1 MVWLVEGGIQMN
13 APRSPRF
20 SAALSTLLLL
30 GAVTIGFGAAAPG
43 LSGASGSAAYNP
55 NGTLRYAIDL
65 SESPITFDPTKAT
78 IYDTSDVV
86 GQLLYDT
93 LLYQQPNGALT
104 PELATKATIVNPET
118 ISVTL
123 RPGLKFQDGT
133 PLNAAAVK
141 FTILRNLAAKSIAF
155 PAEFGDVSSVDVT
168 GDLGLTINLSGPDAG
183 AFYPDLAGLETMP
196 VSPAAVQ
203 RNDPD
208 PVTNP
213 MGAGPFRVKQYVADQ
228 SLLFVKN
235 PDYWNAKNIKL
246 GAIEFVQATTGTPAA
261 INELKAGTVDAI
273 TSDPTQLGALK
284 GGGIETSTA
293 SSPTSKLYFPL
304 CTTHSPLDNLKVRQA
319 LNYGLNK
326 VAINKALAG
335 GHGQPAWA
343 LVPATSDL
351 YPANLTNYYAYDP
364 AKAKQLLAQ
373 AGYAKGLTLT
383 MIPTPLPV
391 TQSLAA
397 IAQEEWKQIG
407 VNLEIQTSSNYVQD
421 VFINHIVDL
430 TDANVDRSGLDA
442 LSFLY
447 TPGHL
452 GDLCG
457 YQNPT
462 LTSLINQLGALA
474 PTDPEY
480 VKLWQQAQDFVV
492 KNALDVWGI
501 WLPTVVAYNSNLVGG
516 IETVIPGVTAYPD
529 FFTAYVKK

>member
-1 MVWLVEGGIQMN
+1 MLN
-13 APRSPRF
+13 SRTTRR
-20 SAALSTLLLL
+20 
-30 GAVTIGFGAAAPG
+30 
-43 LSGASGSAAYNP
+43 LSGALSAVLLMGVVTVYAGGTSSGASSSAAYDP
-55 NGTLRYAIDL
+55 NGTLRYAFDL
-65 SESPITFDPTKAT
+65 SQSPVVFDPAKAT
-78 IYDTSDVV
+78 VYDTSDVM

-93 LLYQQPNGALT
+93 LLYQKPNGSFT
-104 PELATKATIVNPET
+104 PELATSATIVNPET

-123 RPGLKFQDGT
+123 RSGVKFQDGT
-133 PLNAAAVK
+133 PLNSAAVK

-155 PAEFGDVSSVDVT
+155 PAEFADISSVDLN
-168 GDLGLTINLSGPDAG
+168 GNLGLTINLSGPDAG
-183 AFYPDLAGLETMP
+183 AVYPDLAGLATMP

-203 RNDPD
+203 RNDPN
-208 PVTNP
+208 PITNP
-213 MGAGPFRVKQYVADQ
+213 MGAGPYRVKQYVPDE
-228 SLLFVKN
+228 SLTFVKN
-235 PDYWNAKNIKL
+235 PGYWNVKHIKL
-246 GAIEFVQATTGTPAA
+246 GSIEFVQATAGTPAA
-261 INELKAGTVDAI
+261 INELKAGTVDVI

-304 CTTHSPLDNLKVRQA
+304 CSTQSPLDSVKVRQA

-335 GHGQPAWA
+335 NHGQPAWA
-343 LVPATSDL
+343 LVPSTSNL
-351 YPANLTNYYAYDP
+351 YPPNLTNYYAYNP

-397 IAQEEWKQIG
+397 IAQQEWKQIG
-407 VNLEIQTSSNYVQD
+407 VNLEIKTSSNFVQD
-421 VFINHIVDL
+421 VFLNHIVDL
-430 TDANVDRSGLDA
+430 TDSNVVRSGLDA

-447 TPGHL
+447 IPGHL

-457 YQNPT
+457 YQNST

-474 PTDPEY
+474 PTNPQY

-501 WLPTVVAYNSNLVGG
+501 WLPTVVAYNSNRVGG
-516 IETVIPGVTAYPD
+516 IQTVIPGVSAFPD

>member
-1 MVWLVEGGIQMN
+1 MMN
-13 APRSPRF
+13 ARRYRRF
-20 SAALSTLLLL
+20 AGALSTLLVS
-30 GAVTIGFGAAAPG
+30 GVITVGFSGIGP
-43 LSGASGSAAYNP
+43 GASVASAAAYNP
-55 NGTLRYAIDL
+55 DGTLRYAIDL

-78 IYDTSDVV
+78 IFDTSDVV

-93 LLYQQPNGALT
+93 LLYQQPDGSLT

-133 PLNAAAVK
+133 PLDVAAVK
-141 FTILRNLAAKSIAF
+141 FSILRNLSAKSIAF
-155 PAEFGDVSSVDVT
+155 PAEFSDISSVDVD

-183 AFYPDLAGLETMP
+183 AVYPDLAGLETMP
-196 VSPAAVQ
+196 VSPAAVA
-203 RNDPD
+203 RNDPN

-213 MGAGPFRVKQYVADQ
+213 MGAGPFRVKQYVPDQ

-246 GAIEFVQATTGTPAA
+246 GAIEFVQATAGTPAA
-261 INELKAGTVDAI
+261 LNELKAGTVDVI
-273 TSDPTQLGALK
+273 TSDPTQLDALK
-284 GGGIETSTA
+284 GGGIETSSA
-293 SSPTSKLYFPL
+293 ASPTSKLYFPL
-304 CTTHSPLDNLKVRQA
+304 CSSHSPLDNLKVRQA

-326 VAINKALAG
+326 VAINKALAD

-343 LVPATSDL
+343 LVPSTSAL

-364 AKAKQLLAQ
+364 AKAKKLLAE

-397 IAQEEWKQIG
+397 IAQQEWKEIG
-407 VNLEIQTSSNYVQD
+407 VNLQIQTSSNFVQD

-430 TDANVDRSGLDA
+430 TDSNVVRSGLDA

-474 PTDPEY
+474 PTNPEY

-501 WLPTVVAYNSNLVGG
+501 WLPTVIAYNSNRVGG

>member
-1 MVWLVEGGIQMN
+1 MMN
-13 APRSPRF
+13 ARISRSF
-20 SAALSTLLLL
+20 GAAVSTLLLIGAITICL
-30 GAVTIGFGAAAPG
+30 GGTAPG
-43 LSGASGSAAYNP
+43 TSGASGSSYDP
-55 NGTLRYAIDL
+55 NGTLHFAFDL
-65 SESPITFDPTKAT
+65 ATSPVVFDPAKAT
-78 IYDTSDVV
+78 IYDTSDVI

-93 LLYQQPNGALT
+93 LLYQQPNGSLT
-104 PELATKATIVNPET
+104 PELATSATIVNPET
-118 ISVTL
+118 ISVSL

-155 PAEFGDVSSVDVT
+155 PPEFNDVSSVDLN

-183 AFYPDLAGLETMP
+183 AFYPDLAGLATMP

-203 RNDPD
+203 RNDPN

-213 MGAGPFRVKQYVADQ
+213 MGAGPFRVKQYVPDE

-235 PDYWNAKNIKL
+235 PGYWDTKKIKL
-246 GAIEFVQATTGTPAA
+246 GGIEFVQATTGTPAA
-261 INELKAGTVDAI
+261 INELKAGTVDVI
-273 TSDPTQLGALK
+273 SSDPTQLGALK
-284 GGGIETSTA
+284 GGGIEVSTA

-304 CTTHSPLDNLKVRQA
+304 CTTHSPLDNVKVRQA

-351 YPANLTNYYAYDP
+351 YPTNLTNYYAYDP

-391 TQSLAA
+391 TQSLAE
-397 IAQEEWKQIG
+397 IAQQEWKQIG
-407 VNLEIQTSSNYVQD
+407 VNLEIQSSSNFVQD
-421 VFINHIVDL
+421 VFVNHIVEV
-430 TDANVDRSGLDA
+430 TNANVVRSGLDA

-452 GDLCG
+452 GDFCG

-462 LTSLINQLGALA
+462 LTSMITQLGALA
-474 PTDPEY
+474 PTDPHY
-480 VKLWQQAQDFVV
+480 VKLWKEAQDFVV

-501 WLPTVVAYNSNLVGG
+501 WLPTVIAYNGNRVGG